1 MRVTWVTFSPTSVP
15 TVQYGVTSLNQQAN
29 GSSTVFPILW
39 DIDNNPSNHND
50 IVVRNLYIH
59 RVLLK
64 QLTPGQTYSK

>member
-29 GSSTVFPILW
+29 GLSTVFPIDRNL
-39 DIDNNPSNHND
+39 SNHN
-50 IVVRNLYIH
+50 ITVRILYIH

>member
-15 TVQYGVTSLNQQAN
+15 TVQYGVTSLNKQAN

-39 DIDNNPSNHND
+39 DIDRNHSNH
-50 IVVRNLYIH
+50 IVVRKLYIH